1 MNGGGDVNMKLMA
14 KGARRSASGSGHRPA
29 LKLVV
34 LGWIAGAALCDPESV
49 EAKDGMMRRFLT
61 SGAV

>member
-1 MNGGGDVNMKLMA
+1 MKLMA